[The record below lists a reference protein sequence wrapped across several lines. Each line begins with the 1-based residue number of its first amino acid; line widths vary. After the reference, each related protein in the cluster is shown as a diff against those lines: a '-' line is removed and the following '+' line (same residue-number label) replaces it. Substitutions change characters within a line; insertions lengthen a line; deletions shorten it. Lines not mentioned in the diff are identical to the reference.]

1 MPLKPLT
8 LLVSLDANGRAE
20 GQLYE
25 DDGEGYGYETGDY
38 LLTRYAA
45 EQSGDVVEV
54 RVASEDG
61 DRERPSRT
69 VDVVIITD
77 AGRFEGSGVDGSTIT
92 VSVQR

>member
-1 MPLKPLT
+1 

-20 GQLYE
+20 GQLNE

-77 AGRFEGSGVDGSTIT
+77 AATFEGSGVDGSTIT